1 MPKNGADS
9 AAELTKQL
17 ITLST
22 GLMAL
27 TVTFAD
33 KFTVPNTAISVP
45 STLAVAWVA
54 FILTVLFGIWSQ
66 MAITGT
72 INAAALSATTP
83 DVDTPNIRIPAILMI
98 AAFFV
103 GLVFTTIA
111 GYQKFNAFD
120 FFMNE
125 KAIST
130 DQTPSNNS

>member
-1 MPKNGADS
+1 MPSNGAEA
-9 AAELTKQL
+9 AAELSKQL

-22 GLMAL
+22 GLTAL

-33 KFTVPNTAISVP
+33 KFTVPNTVISVP
-45 STLAVAWVA
+45 STLAVAWGA

-72 INAAALSATTP
+72 INAAALTATTP
-83 DVDTPNIRIPAILMI
+83 NVDTPNIRFPAFLMI
-98 AAFFV
+98 ATFFV

-111 GYQKFNAFD
+111 GYQKFNASD

-125 KAIST
+125 KTIPT
-130 DQTPSNNS
+130 DQTPPSNN